1 MDTQKAKV
9 NVKQLVGE
17 KDVYKIRDFVEQTP
31 INEILL
37 ELYELSELEVVLF
50 FRFLKTEAAG
60 ELFSH
65 LPEEMQQ
72 SIVRNLTKKE
82 IVDIVHELYTDE
94 IADLLEALPPDLAKT
109 ILMSVDKPTRIKVNS
124 LLQFSEDEV
133 GSIMSV
139 DLIMLKATWT
149 NQEALQFIKI
159 KRESAE
165 IGQYYYVVDQK
176 NKLIGA
182 TTLEEIV
189 FAAKDNLIAAKTE
202 KVVPIYTKQLKEEAA
217 RIFTSEA
224 YSALP
229 VITQD
234 GTLIGMLTADDVIDI
249 LNEEAS
255 EDIYKASGISTH
267 QPQVSYVKASI
278 LSLVKSR
285 IFWLVILMIGSTL
298 SQVIIQYLSINFED
312 KMHAINLSSA
322 LMIALIPVTSAT
334 SGNAGSQSTSTL
346 TRAVSLGEINQ
357 DKMAS
362 VFFKEVTVGLILGV
376 ILAAVNYLR
385 LCIYYM
391 LTGDIFQMNE
401 TKFILLISLV
411 SSISLFLSITFSK
424 MLGTSILIIGL
435 KAKKDPAVMAAPLL
449 TTLIDGLSTLI
460 FFGLAY
466 AVIMP
471 IFFPG

>member
-165 IGQYYYVVDQK
+165 IGQ
-176 NKLIGA
+176 
-182 TTLEEIV
+182 
-189 FAAKDNLIAAKTE
+189 
-202 KVVPIYTKQLKEEAA
+202 
-217 RIFTSEA
+217 
-224 YSALP
+224 
-229 VITQD
+229 
-234 GTLIGMLTADDVIDI
+234 
-249 LNEEAS
+249 
-255 EDIYKASGISTH
+255 
-267 QPQVSYVKASI
+267 
-278 LSLVKSR
+278 
-285 IFWLVILMIGSTL
+285 
-298 SQVIIQYLSINFED
+298 
-312 KMHAINLSSA
+312 
-322 LMIALIPVTSAT
+322 
-334 SGNAGSQSTSTL
+334 
-346 TRAVSLGEINQ
+346 
-357 DKMAS
+357 
-362 VFFKEVTVGLILGV
+362 
-376 ILAAVNYLR
+376 
-385 LCIYYM
+385 
-391 LTGDIFQMNE
+391 
-401 TKFILLISLV
+401 
-411 SSISLFLSITFSK
+411 
-424 MLGTSILIIGL
+424 
-435 KAKKDPAVMAAPLL
+435 
-449 TTLIDGLSTLI
+449 
-460 FFGLAY
+460 
-466 AVIMP
+466 
-471 IFFPG
+471 